1 MQKARKTFKED
12 EGKHLVLLAN
22 SKLLGILETQ
32 NCNNRSLL

>member
-1 MQKARKTFKED
+1 MQKTRKTFKED
-12 EGKHLVLLAN
+12 EGKHLVLFAN